1 MLSNNL
7 VSLVVIILIL
17 LLAALFT
24 LLEYSVVKVR
34 PSELQ
39 ELKQTRKVKRAEHMV
54 ANLNEYLSTAQVGG
68 HDDLTDFRVDW

>member
-1 MLSNNL
+1 MDALWSSYWFRL
-7 VSLVVIILIL
+7 LVIILIL

-39 ELKQTRKVKRAEHMV
+39 ELRQTRKVKRAEHMV
-54 ANLNEYLSTAQVGG
+54 NNLNEWGY
-68 HDDLTDFRVDW
+68 HDFPGIRVDW